1 MNFASPRLVVW
12 YRRAAWAVGG
22 VLLLWALAWAA
33 LPWLLQSQGQTR
45 LSALLGRQV
54 SIGSVE
60 FSPWSLELTVHDFA
74 VATADRS
81 AAQIAVDRVY
91 VDAELQSL
99 LRLAPVVDAVRV
111 EGVKAQLTH
120 TGQGQYDIDDVLA
133 RLQSPPDA
141 QPSAPPRFALY
152 NLELVNANLD
162 FHDRGVIGPERLHE
176 LRDVQLSVPFLSS
189 LNSQR
194 DVLVAPHLAFV
205 LNGSAFDSAAQ
216 GTPFAQT
223 RAGEAKLQIRQF
235 DLEPY
240 LAYVPASL
248 PVRLRSAVL
257 DADLKLDF
265 HQAETAA
272 LDISGDVTVQR
283 LALDDAAGGPLLAA
297 RQIRAALAS
306 VQPLQH
312 KVVLSRLEIA
322 QPLLQISRNAQGQ
335 LNILPAPAKTKV
347 SSQSAIKKEA
357 VSADSMRGRGQNGT
371 KETVATAHPE
381 AASAPAAAIP
391 ATPAASD
398 AVVVAQPANPEAAG
412 GWRVQLDTLAV
423 TDGEVQWRD
432 SQPVAHLALTNLAFN
447 AQGVQWPV
455 KDAVDFDLQAQLK
468 AVGQKQTPSKDKNKA
483 SSDGATAAVRLQAH
497 GTDQEGNAE
506 IEVTATPLTLA
517 QPYLSA
523 WLRPAAQGKVDA
535 KLALQ
540 WSQGKVLLAAPVLR
554 LQDAALLPLP
564 TSAKPAAATPV
575 VAAAASGNANAS
587 ASRRVRELSSSAM
600 PRLALL
606 EVTDV
611 QLDPAARSVSVG
623 KVLLRG
629 ASLGVRRDADGRWM
643 AQDWLPSTSGALPA
657 APQNA
662 NPAAAPA
669 AAASGVGA
677 VASKGQTA
685 PWSVALK
692 ELQVD
697 GARVAYADRQAPKPV
712 RLDVSNIQVS
722 LRNATLAGTQP
733 APLTVS
739 ARVASGQAEPGQL
752 RYDGKLAW
760 APLLAQGQLT
770 VQDFPLHAVA
780 PYAAEVLNLDLERA
794 DASFK
799 GPVRF
804 ASTSAG
810 PELSLQG
817 DAQLDEVRALTGAG
831 TDGVQGE
838 ELLQWKSLQVPGVVV
853 ALAPGQATHVATKE
867 AVLSDFYARII
878 INPEGRINLQDLVRG
893 SAAAPTASAPVAKAG
908 TQSGPDLATVV
919 RLGAISLINGRV
931 QFSDRFIKPNYTAR
945 LSDLTGRLGAFSNQN
960 QAGTVELADLTL
972 RGRAE
977 GTATLE
983 IDGKVNPLATPL
995 ALDVTGK
1002 VRDLEL
1008 PPLSPYAI
1016 KYAGYGIER
1025 GKLSVDVHYAV
1036 QPNGQLAASN
1046 KLVLNQLS
1054 FGDKVEGAPNSLP
1067 VKLAVALLADRNG
1080 VIDLDLPISGSLND
1094 PEFKVGAVVWKV
1106 ITNLLARA
1114 VTAPFSLL
1122 ANLIGG
1128 ASGSELSTVAFAPGR
1143 AALSEAA
1150 RAGLDKVAKALKDRP
1165 ALNLTV
1171 QGEAQLESEM
1181 DAIRQERLRG
1191 LLLAEKRRRAG
1202 GDGAAADAVRSY
1214 TDEEMP
1220 VLLRAAYRRAD
1231 FPKPKNLIG
1240 MTKDIPVPDMQALL
1254 LANMVVDQDAV
1265 RDLALQRGVVTRDY
1279 LLTQQVPAE
1288 RLFLSAIKTDL
1299 PKDEAKPR
1307 AQLTLG
1313 R

>member
-1 MNFASPRLVVW
+1 M
-12 YRRAAWAVGG
+12 
-22 VLLLWALAWAA
+22 
-33 LPWLLQSQGQTR
+33 
-45 LSALLGRQV
+45 
-54 SIGSVE
+54 
-60 FSPWSLELTVHDFA
+60 
-74 VATADRS
+74 
-81 AAQIAVDRVY
+81 
-91 VDAELQSL
+91 
-99 LRLAPVVDAVRV
+99 
-111 EGVKAQLTH
+111 
-120 TGQGQYDIDDVLA
+120 
-133 RLQSPPDA
+133 
-141 QPSAPPRFALY
+141 
-152 NLELVNANLD
+152 
-162 FHDRGVIGPERLHE
+162 
-176 LRDVQLSVPFLSS
+176 
-189 LNSQR
+189 
-194 DVLVAPHLAFV
+194 
-205 LNGSAFDSAAQ
+205 
-216 GTPFAQT
+216 
-223 RAGEAKLQIRQF
+223 
-235 DLEPY
+235 
-240 LAYVPASL
+240 
-248 PVRLRSAVL
+248 
-257 DADLKLDF
+257 KLDF
-265 HQAETAA
+265 RQTETTA

-283 LALDDAAGGPLLAA
+283 LALDDAAGAPLLAV
-297 RQIRAALAS
+297 RQVHAVLTS

-312 KVVLSRLEIA
+312 KVMLGQLDIA
-322 QPLLQISRNAQGQ
+322 EPSLQISRNAQGQ
-335 LNILPAPAKTKV
+335 LNILPAPNKNKA
-347 SSQSAIKKEA
+347 SSKNAIKKEA
-357 VSADSMRGRGQNGT
+357 ARAGSMPATGQNGT
-371 KETVATAHPE
+371 QVAVTKAPAE
-381 AASAPAAAIP
+381 VASAPAAAAQPATP

-398 AVVVAQPANPEAAG
+398 AAVAAQPANPEAVG
-412 GWRVQLDTLAV
+412 GWKLQLYNLNV
-423 TDGEVQWRD
+423 TEGDVQWRD
-432 SQPVAHLALTNLAFN
+432 AQPVAHLALTHLALT
-447 AQGVQWPV
+447 AKSVHWPM
-455 KDAVDFDLQAQLK
+455 DEAADFDLQAQLK
-468 AVGQKQTPSKDKNKA
+468 AVGQKPAQGKNPASKDKA
-483 SSDGATAAVRLQAH
+483 PADSAAAAVRLQAR
-497 GTDQEGNAE
+497 GTDQEGSAQ
-506 IEVTATPLTLA
+506 IEMSATPLALA

-523 WLRPAAQGKVDA
+523 WLRPVVQGKLDAKVDLQWKQGKV
-535 KLALQ
+535 
-540 WSQGKVLLAAPVLR
+540 SLAAPLLR
-554 LQDAALLPLP
+554 IQDAALLPLA
-564 TSAKPAAATPV
+564 TSAKPVATPV
-575 VAAAASGNANAS
+575 AEAAAPRNANAPS
-587 ASRRVRELSSSAM
+587 ARRARELSSSAM
-600 PRLALL
+600 PRWALL

-611 QLDPAARSVSVG
+611 QLDTTARSVTVG

-629 ASLGVRRDADGRWM
+629 ASTGVRRDAEGRWM
-643 AQDWLPSTSGALPA
+643 AQDWLPSASDAPTEASQNTNPASTPA
-657 APQNA
+657 AT
-662 NPAAAPA
+662 
-669 AAASGVGA
+669 AASGVPP
-677 VASKGQTA
+677 VAAKGQAA
-685 PWSVALK
+685 PWAVALK
-692 ELQVD
+692 ELQID
-697 GARVAYADRQAPKPV
+697 GARVAYADRHAPKPV
-712 RLDVSNIQVS
+712 RLDVSDIQVT

-733 APLTVS
+733 VPLTVS

-780 PYAAEVLNLDLERA
+780 PYAADVLNLDLERA

-804 ASTSAG
+804 ARTPAG

-831 TDGVQGE
+831 TEGVQGE

-853 ALAPGQATHVATKE
+853 ALAPGKATRVATKE

-878 INPEGRINLQDLVRG
+878 INPQGRINLQDLLRS
-893 SAAAPTASAPVAKAG
+893 SAAASKSESADSGAAAPAAVASAPVSSPAPAAPAG
-908 TQSGPDLATVV
+908 PASVV
-919 RLGAISLINGRV
+919 RLGAISLVNGRV

-945 LSDLTGRLGAFSNQN
+945 LSELTGRLGAFSNQT

-1036 QPNGQLAASN
+1036 QPNGQLTASN

-1106 ITNLLARA
+1106 IINLLARA

-1122 ANLIGG
+1122 GNLLGG

-1143 AALSEAA
+1143 AELSDSA
-1150 RAGLDKVAKALKDRP
+1150 RAGLNQVAKALKDRP

-1171 QGEAQLESEM
+1171 QGEAQLESEI

-1191 LLLAEKRRRAG
+1191 VLLAEKRRRSG
-1202 GDGAAADAVRSY
+1202 GDGETADAVRSY

-1231 FPKPKNLIG
+1231 FPKPKNVIG
-1240 MTKDIPVPDMQALL
+1240 LTKDISVADMQALL

-1288 RLFLSAIKTDL
+1288 RLFLSAIKTDM
-1299 PKDEAKPR
+1299 PKDQAKPQ

>member
-1 MNFASPRLVVW
+1 MTSFSPRALTWLRRLAWTAAGLVS
-12 YRRAAWAVGG
+12 
-22 VLLLWALAWAA
+22 LWALAWLAV
-33 LPWLLQSQGQTR
+33 PPLLKSQAQTR
-45 LSALLGRQV
+45 LSALLGRTV
-54 SIGSVE
+54 TVGSVE

-74 VATADRS
+74 VATADGS
-81 AAQIAVDRVY
+81 AAQLAVERLY

-99 LRLAPVVDAVRV
+99 LRWAPVVDAIQV
-111 EGVKAQLTH
+111 EGVTAQLTH
-120 TGQGQYDIDDVLA
+120 TGQGHYDLDDVLA
-133 RLQSPPDA
+133 RLQSAPDEEA
-141 QPSAPPRFALY
+141 AASPRFALY
-152 NLELVNANLD
+152 NLEVRNASVD
-162 FHDRGVIGPERLHE
+162 FHDQGVSGPERLHT
-176 LRDVQLSVPFLSS
+176 LRNVQLSVPFISS

-194 DVLVAPHLAFV
+194 DVVVAPHLAFV

-223 RAGEAKLQIRQF
+223 RGGEATLQIRQF

-240 LAYVPASL
+240 LPYVPAGL

-257 DADLKLDF
+257 DADLKMEF
-265 HQAETAA
+265 RQAETAA

-283 LALDDAAGGPLLAA
+283 LALDDATGAPLLAV
-297 RQIRAALAS
+297 RQLRATLAS

-312 KVVLSRLEIA
+312 KLVLSRLEMD
-322 QPLLQISRNAQGQ
+322 QPSLQLSRNAQGHI
-335 LNILPAPAKTKV
+335 NVVPVPSSASKPAKN
-347 SSQSAIKKEA
+347 AIKKEA
-357 VSADSMRGRGQNGT
+357 VGADAMPAGGQNDSA
-371 KETVATAHPE
+371 VQAAAAPAQ
-381 AASAPAAAIP
+381 AASAPAAP
-391 ATPAASD
+391 
-398 AVVVAQPANPEAAG
+398 VVAKAAAAEAAG
-412 GWRVQLDTLAV
+412 GWVVQLDALAV
-423 TDGEVQWRD
+423 TEGDVQWRD
-432 SQPVAHLALTNLAFN
+432 AKPVAHVALTDLAVT
-447 AQGVQWPV
+447 AKGVQWPM
-455 KDAVDFDLQAQLK
+455 KEAADLELSAQLK
-468 AVGQKQTPSKDKNKA
+468 AVGSKQKDGKDKSKA
-483 SSDGATAAVRLQAH
+483 SSGAETATVRLQAR
-497 GTDQEGNAE
+497 GTDQEGRANVE
-506 IEVTATPLTLA
+506 ITSTPLALG
-517 QPYLSA
+517 QPYWSP
-523 WLRPAAQGKVDA
+523 WLRPAVQGKLDA
-535 KLALQ
+535 KLGVQ
-540 WSQGKVLLAAPVLR
+540 WTKGKLLLAAPLLR
-554 LQDAALLPLP
+554 VQDAALLPLP
-564 TSAKPAAATPV
+564 AKTKPDATAP
-575 VAAAASGNANAS
+575 VAAASVSGS
-587 ASRRVRELSSSAM
+587 ARTPSRSPRELSSSAM
-600 PRLALL
+600 PRFTLL
-606 EVTDV
+606 ELTDV

-629 ASLGVRRDADGRWM
+629 ASAGVRRDADGHWM
-643 AQDWLPSTSGALPA
+643 AEDWLPA
-657 APQNA
+657 AAATPT
-662 NPAAAPA
+662 AAPA
-669 AAASGVGA
+669 AVKDSA
-677 VASKGQTA
+677 A

-692 ELQVD
+692 ELKID
-697 GARVAYADRQAPKPV
+697 GARVAYADRHAPKPV
-712 RLDVSNIQVS
+712 RLDVSDIQLA
-722 LRNATLAGTQP
+722 LRNSTLAGTQP

-739 ARVASGQAEPGQL
+739 ARVASRQAEPGQV
-752 RYDGKLAW
+752 RYDGTLAW
-760 APLLAQGQLT
+760 APVLAQGQLQ
-770 VQDFPLHAVA
+770 VHDFPLHAIA
-780 PYAAEVLNLDLERA
+780 PYAADVLNLDLERA

-804 ASTSAG
+804 SNTPAG
-810 PELSLQG
+810 PQLSMQG
-817 DAQLDEVRALTGAG
+817 DAQLDEVRALTGVG

-853 ALAPGQATHVATKE
+853 AMAPGQATRVATKE

-878 INPEGRINLQDLVRG
+878 VNPQGRINLQDLVRS
-893 SAAAPTASAPVAKAG
+893 SAAAPAQAAGAAPAVAAASAPAAK
-908 TQSGPDLATVV
+908 PATKPSADPAAVV

-945 LSDLTGRLGAFSNQN
+945 LSELTGRLGAFSNQTE
-960 QAGTVELADLTL
+960 AGAVQLADLTL

-1016 KYAGYGIER
+1016 KYAGYGIDR

-1036 QPNGQLAASN
+1036 QPNGQLTASN

-1054 FGDKVEGAPNSLP
+1054 FGDKVDGAPNSLP

-1106 ITNLLARA
+1106 VTNLLARA

-1122 ANLIGG
+1122 GNLLGG
-1128 ASGSELSTVAFAPGR
+1128 SSGSELSTVAFAPGR
-1143 AALSEAA
+1143 AVLSESA
-1150 RAGLDKVAKALKDRP
+1150 RAGLDKVAKALIDRP

-1171 QGEAQLESEM
+1171 QGEAQLESEI
-1181 DAIRQERLRG
+1181 DAIRQERLRAM
-1191 LLLAEKRRRAG
+1191 LLAEKRRRAG
-1202 GDGAAADAVRSY
+1202 GDGAAADAMRSY

-1240 MTKDIPVPDMQALL
+1240 LTKDIPVADMQALL
-1254 LANMVVDQDAV
+1254 LANIVVDEDAV

-1288 RLFLSAIKTDL
+1288 RLFLSSIKTDT
-1299 PKDEAKPR
+1299 PKDQAKPQ

>member
-1 MNFASPRLVVW
+1 MNFASPRLVPW
-12 YRRAAWAVGG
+12 YRRAAWAAGALV
-22 VLLLWALAWAA
+22 LLWALTWAG

-54 SIGSVE
+54 SIGTVE

-74 VATADRS
+74 IAKADGS
-81 AAQIAVDRVY
+81 AAQLAVDRLY

-99 LRLAPVVDAVRV
+99 LRFAPVVDAVRV
-111 EGVKAQLTH
+111 EGVHAQLTH
-120 TGQGQYDIDDVLA
+120 TGQGHYDIDDVLA
-133 RLQSPPDA
+133 RLQPAPDA
-141 QPSAPPRFALY
+141 EPSAAPRFALY
-152 NLELVNANLD
+152 NLELINANLD
-162 FHDRGVIGPERLHE
+162 FHDQGAYGSVRLHT
-176 LRDVQLSVPFLSS
+176 LRNLQLSVPFISS
-189 LNSQR
+189 LDSQR
-194 DVLVAPHLAFV
+194 DVVVAPHLAFV

-223 RAGEAKLQIRQF
+223 RAGEATLQVRQF
-235 DLEPY
+235 DLAPY
-240 LAYVPASL
+240 LSYVPAGL

-257 DADLKLDF
+257 DADLKLEF
-265 HQAETAA
+265 RQEETAA
-272 LDISGDVTVQR
+272 LTMSGDVTVQR
-283 LALDDAAGGPLLAA
+283 LALDDAAGAPLLAV
-297 RQIRAALAS
+297 RQVHATLTS

-312 KVVLSRLEIA
+312 KVVLGRLEIA
-322 QPLLQISRNAQGQ
+322 QPSLQISRNAQGQ
-335 LNILPAPAKTKV
+335 LNILPTPSRTQV
-347 SSQSAIKKEA
+347 PSPVAIKKEA
-357 VSADSMRGRGQNGT
+357 ARADSMPAKGKNGT
-371 KETVATAHPE
+371 DNQAAKAPASV
-381 AASAPAAAIP
+381 ASAPVAP
-391 ATPAASD
+391 AVPPAPAVAQSANPD
-398 AVVVAQPANPEAAG
+398 AVG
-412 GWRVQLDTLAV
+412 GWTVQLDTLAV
-423 TDGEVQWRD
+423 TEGDVQWRD
-432 SQPVAHLALTNLAFN
+432 AQPVAHLALTDLAFT
-447 AQGVQWPV
+447 AKGVQWPM
-455 KDAVDFDLQAQLK
+455 KDAADLDLQAQLK
-468 AVGQKQTPSKDKNKA
+468 AVGQKSTPSKDQASKDKASQTKNKA
-483 SSDGATAAVRLQAH
+483 PSDSVAAAVRLQAR
-497 GTDQEGNAE
+497 GTDQEGSAQ
-506 IEVTATPLTLA
+506 IEVAATPLALA

-523 WLRPAAQGKVDA
+523 WLRPAVQGKLDAKVDLQWKQGKV
-535 KLALQ
+535 
-540 WSQGKVLLAAPVLR
+540 VLAAPLLR
-554 LQDAALLPLP
+554 LQDVALSPLA
-564 TSAKPAAATPV
+564 TSAKPAATTPE
-575 VAAAASGNANAS
+575 AGGNAT
-587 ASRRVRELSSSAM
+587 SRRTRALSSSAM
-600 PRLALL
+600 PRWTLL

-623 KVLLRG
+623 KLLLRG
-629 ASLGVRRDADGRWM
+629 ASVGVRRDADGRWM
-643 AQDWLPSTSGALPA
+643 AQDWLPGTSGAPA
-657 APQNA
+657 AAPHGA

-669 AAASGVGA
+669 
-677 VASKGQTA
+677 TA

-697 GARVAYADRQAPKPV
+697 GAHVAYADRQAPKPV
-712 RLDVSNIQVS
+712 RLDVSDIQVT

-739 ARVASGQAEPGQL
+739 ARVASGQTEPGQV

-760 APLLAQGQLT
+760 APLLAQGQLQM
-770 VQDFPLHAVA
+770 QDFPLHAVA
-780 PYAAEVLNLDLERA
+780 PYAADVLNLDLERA

-804 ASTSAG
+804 ANTPAG

-853 ALAPGQATHVATKE
+853 ALAPGQATRVATKE

-878 INPEGRINLQDLVRG
+878 VNPQGRINLQDLLRS
-893 SAAAPTASAPVAKAG
+893 SAAAPPTAPTASEATAPAAASPAG
-908 TQSGPDLATVV
+908 LAPVV
-919 RLGAISLINGRV
+919 RLGAISLVNGRV

-945 LSDLTGRLGAFSNQN
+945 LSELTGRLGAFSNLTQSG
-960 QAGTVELADLTL
+960 AVELADLTL

-983 IDGKVNPLATPL
+983 VDGKVNPLATPL
-995 ALDVTGK
+995 ALDVMGK

-1025 GKLSVDVHYAV
+1025 GKLSMDVHYAV
-1036 QPNGQLAASN
+1036 QPNGQLTANN

-1054 FGDKVEGAPNSLP
+1054 FGDKVDGAPNSLP

-1094 PEFKVGAVVWKV
+1094 PEFKVGAVVWKA

-1122 ANLIGG
+1122 GNLFGG
-1128 ASGSELSTVAFAPGR
+1128 AGSSELSTVAFAPGR
-1143 AALSEAA
+1143 AALSDSA

-1171 QGEAQLESEM
+1171 QGEAQLESEI

-1202 GDGAAADAVRSY
+1202 GEGAAADAVRSY

-1220 VLLRAAYRRAD
+1220 VLLRAVYRRAD

-1240 MTKDIPVPDMQALL
+1240 LTKDIPVADMQALL

-1288 RLFLSAIKTDL
+1288 RLFLSAIKTDM
-1299 PKDEAKPR
+1299 PQDQAKPQAR
-1307 AQLTLG
+1307 LTLG
-1313 R
+1313 Q